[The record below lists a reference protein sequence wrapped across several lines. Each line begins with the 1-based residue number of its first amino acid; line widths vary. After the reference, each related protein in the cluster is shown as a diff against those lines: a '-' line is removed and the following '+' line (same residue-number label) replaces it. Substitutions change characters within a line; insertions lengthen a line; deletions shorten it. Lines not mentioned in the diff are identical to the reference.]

1 MLGNSWLTI
10 KGNRD
15 IATVEWIYMKVC
27 SEEFFRN
34 MEEILAKGTDRE
46 LLELSLMTIRLQI
59 ALMKEQKKRGLW

>member
-1 MLGNSWLTI
+1 
-10 KGNRD
+10 
-15 IATVEWIYMKVC
+15 MKVC